1 MNIGV
6 VGLGLIGGSIAKSA
20 KKNTKFK
27 VYGYDI
33 DPATVK
39 KAIAEGSIDG
49 ELTEKRISI
58 CDYIFIPL
66 YPEAVIK
73 FVEKYASLFKDGA
86 TVIDCAGVKRS
97 VCEKCFAIAE
107 N

>member
-33 DPATVK
+33 DQITIK
-39 KAIAEGSIDG
+39 NAISEKSIDG
-49 ELTEKRISI
+49 ELTEKRIAS

-66 YPEAVIK
+66 YPEAVIE
-73 FVEKYASLFKDGA
+73 FVEKNALK
-86 TVIDCAGVKRS
+86 
-97 VCEKCFAIAE
+97 
-107 N
+107 